1 MRRLGSRKWLALG
14 TLLAAVATA
23 GSLYFSE
30 VLGLTPCDLCW
41 YQRIFMYPL
50 VPVLGIAAFEDRPT
64 VSATALALA
73 IPGGTVAAY
82 HSTIQRVGSGACTVG
97 GGCTSIQY
105 ELLGLSIPN
114 MALLAFLL
122 VGVATFAASR
132 SA

>member
-1 MRRLGSRKWLALG
+1 MPRLGSRKWLALG

-30 VLGLTPCDLCW
+30 VLGLVPCELCW

-50 VPVLGIAAFEDRPT
+50 VPILGIAALEENPRVYP
-64 VSATALALA
+64 TALALV
-73 IPGGTVAAY
+73 IPGATVAAY
-82 HSTIQRVGSGACTVG
+82 HSAIQRVGSGACSVG

-114 MALLAFLL
+114 LALIAFVL
-122 VGVATFAASR
+122 VAATVVAAGR
-132 SA
+132 ST